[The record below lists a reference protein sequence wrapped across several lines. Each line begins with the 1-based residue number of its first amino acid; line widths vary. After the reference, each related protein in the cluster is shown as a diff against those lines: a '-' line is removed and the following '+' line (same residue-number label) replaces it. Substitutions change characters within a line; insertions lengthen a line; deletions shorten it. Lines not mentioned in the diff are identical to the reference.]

1 MASTEEIRGFI
12 NGAKGQ
18 FFSGVYI
25 KKDGSLRKFLGK
37 EFKAS
42 AIVGG
47 VSTLAEDQIAYYDM
61 NAKGWRSFKSG
72 QLRELTIGTEKV
84 IDELKQD

>member
-1 MASTEEIRGFI
+1 MASTEEIRAHI
-12 NGAKGQ
+12 KNAKGQ
-18 FFSGVYI
+18 FFSGVYV
-25 KKDGSLRKFLGK
+25 KKDGSLRKFLAK

-47 VSTLAEDQIAYYDM
+47 VSTLVEDQIAYYDM

-72 QLRELTIGTEKV
+72 QLRELTIGSETV
-84 IDELKQD
+84 INELNQD